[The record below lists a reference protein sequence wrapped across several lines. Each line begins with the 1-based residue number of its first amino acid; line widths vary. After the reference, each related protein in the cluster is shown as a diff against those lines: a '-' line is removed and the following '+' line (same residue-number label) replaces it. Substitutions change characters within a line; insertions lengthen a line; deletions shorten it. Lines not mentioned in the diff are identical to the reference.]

1 MSLLTIS
8 HAAGSTQQQF
18 TLVELALEDAQQY
31 SFPTVNGAV
40 IKSILEIADGA
51 LVKQLTPEEA
61 SDDLPVKRT
70 QKRNRRSLIWRHYD
84 EMDSSSS
91 VRCRICSKMQSFEGG
106 STSNLHRH
114 ISTRHP
120 EVSSQLL
127 ADRQHLQSS
136 PASED
141 TSTQPKTAVDLDL
154 AADESEKLDEAGVN
168 SPCDIYLDQDGCIVG
183 DIIPVK
189 IGVKRSKRSLIW
201 KYYDETDSSSSARC
215 CICRK
220 LQSFE
225 GGSTGNLH
233 RHISKR
239 HPEVYSQLLADR
251 QQSSPASE
259 GTSTQPKTAGVTEKR
274 RKLFVDSDLD
284 LATDESD
291 KLEEA
296 GINSPCEIY
305 LDEDGVG
312 HIVSDDRPV
321 QVTRN
326 KRSLI
331 WRHFE
336 HLDSLNAARCHICM
350 KKIQCSDGRSTS
362 NLHRHL
368 SKRHPAVFT
377 QLLEDGKQKSRPNS
391 SRGSNVTRATS
402 TLSATHC
409 SGALEDSRASEG
421 EKQMFKREQEL
432 IEALRRAQ
440 RQEARALEDQRE
452 LLEMLRVG
460 NAREAAAEREEIESL
475 RKAQLEEAK
484 YLSKQRE
491 ELKSEKQ
498 ELQIQREELQQERE
512 KLVLLSNKP
521 DPATI

>member
-1 MSLLTIS
+1 MESKQVT
-8 HAAGSTQQQF
+8 F
-18 TLVELALEDAQQY
+18 VELALGDAQQY

-51 LVKQLTPEEA
+51 LVKQQTPEEA
-61 SDDLPVKRT
+61 SDDLPVERT

-84 EMDSSSS
+84 ETGSSST
-91 VRCRICSKMQSFEGG
+91 VRCRICSKWQSFEGG

-120 EVSSQLL
+120 EVSSQLR

-168 SPCDIYLDQDGCIVG
+168 SPCDIYLDQDASIVG

-189 IGVKRSKRSLIW
+189 IGVKRIKRSLIW
-201 KYYDETDSSSSARC
+201 RYYDETDSSSSARC

-251 QQSSPASE
+251 QQSSPAE
-259 GTSTQPKTAGVTEKR
+259 GTSTQPKTAGATEKR

-284 LATDESD
+284 LATDESG
-291 KLEEA
+291 KLDEA
-296 GINSPCEIY
+296 GGNSPCEIY

-312 HIVSDDRPV
+312 HIVSDDHPV
-321 QVTRN
+321 QVRRN

-377 QLLEDGKQKSRPNS
+377 QLLEDDKRKSRPNS
-391 SRGSNVTRATS
+391 SRGSNVTGATS
-402 TLSATHC
+402 TLPATHC

-421 EKQMFKREQEL
+421 EKHMFKREQEL

-475 RKAQLEEAK
+475 RKAQLEEGK

-498 ELQIQREELQQERE
+498 ELQRQREE
-512 KLVLLSNKP
+512 LVLLSNKP
-521 DPATI
+521 GPATI